1 MSRCAVSSKCLRR
14 CSSESPR
21 GRPGPRRDAAV
32 EVAKLSFAKDMER
45 VSAKAVKDERLSLE
59 HRDAPQDMH
68 IPNNAHVSSVIAIG
82 GARS

>member
-1 MSRCAVSSKCLRR
+1 
-14 CSSESPR
+14 
-21 GRPGPRRDAAV
+21 
-32 EVAKLSFAKDMER
+32 MER